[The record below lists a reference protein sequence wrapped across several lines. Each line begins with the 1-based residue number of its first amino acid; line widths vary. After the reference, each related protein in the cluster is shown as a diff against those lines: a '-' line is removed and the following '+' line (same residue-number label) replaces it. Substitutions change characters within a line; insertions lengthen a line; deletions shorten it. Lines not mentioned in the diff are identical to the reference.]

1 MTDFP
6 PAAIPTGIIEID
18 GAEYMRDATGGYRPV
33 ALIKPT
39 DKLIDEQ
46 VRKVFGHAVALSEQ
60 VTRFKGHTFDD
71 LGELDALLAQEYGL
85 KVGGAKG
92 NKSYMSF
99 DGLLKVEVR
108 VADLITF
115 GPELQIA
122 KGLIDQCLNEWA
134 ADSRPEIRAI
144 VTRAFNT
151 DKEGQINRSEVFM
164 LLRLEIEDERW
175 QEAMRAI
182 REAIRV
188 IGAKTY
194 MRFWMRDAFDAAW
207 RTITID
213 LAKA

>member
-1 MTDFP
+1 MSDFT
-6 PAAIPTGIIEID
+6 PTAVPSGITEID
-18 GAEYMRDATGGYRPV
+18 GKPYMQDAKGGLKPV
-33 ALIKPT
+33 ELIKPT

-46 VRKVFGHAVALSEQ
+46 VRKIFGFALALSEQ
-60 VTRFKGHTFDD
+60 LARFKGHTFDD

-92 NKSYMSF
+92 NKTYMTHDALF
-99 DGLLKVEVR
+99 KIEIR
-108 VADLITF
+108 VSELMTF

-122 KGLIDQCLNEWA
+122 KGLVDECLNEWS

-151 DKEGQINRSEVFM
+151 DKEGQINRSEIFM
-164 LLRLEIEDERW
+164 LLRLEIDDARW

-182 REAIRV
+182 RDAIRV
-188 IGAKTY
+188 IGSKTY
-194 MRFWMRDAFDAAW
+194 MRFSMREAFDAAW
-207 RTITID
+207 QTVTID

>member
-1 MTDFP
+1 MTDFS

-46 VRKVFGHAVALSEQ
+46 VRKVFGYALALSEQ
-60 VTRFKGHTFDD
+60 VTRFRGHTFDD

-99 DGLLKVEVR
+99 DGLLRIEVR

-194 MRFWMRDAFDAAW
+194 MRFWMRDAFDAPW